1 MVNKEQELTFEK
13 ISSFFSLINEML
25 TIIENDS
32 KEIKPRILLKRLMIL
47 EVFMKQA
54 IIYVE
59 EASLS
64 YTNIVKEQNINES
77 KTDLTNNLA
86 LLLTELFF
94 CKQKMLM
101 EKNEIHHQVC

>member
-13 ISSFFSLINEML
+13 ISSFFSLIHEVL

-64 YTNIVKEQNINES
+64 YTNIVKAKNINES

-86 LLLTELFF
+86 LLLKELFS
-94 CKQKMLM
+94 CKQKMLIK
-101 EKNEIHHQVC
+101 KNDKGS

>member
-1 MVNKEQELTFEK
+1 
-13 ISSFFSLINEML
+13 
-25 TIIENDS
+25 
-32 KEIKPRILLKRLMIL
+32 
-47 EVFMKQA
+47 MKQA

-101 EKNEIHHQVC
+101 EKNDKRS

>member
-94 CKQKMLM
+94 CKQKILM
-101 EKNEIHHQVC
+101 EKNDKRS

>member
-94 CKQKMLM
+94 VNKKY
-101 EKNEIHHQVC
+101 

>member
-101 EKNEIHHQVC
+101 EKNDKRS